1 MHEALREALANCLI
15 NTDFYGVRGVVIKKE
30 PDKLIME
37 NPGYSRTGKVQMRK
51 GGVSDPRNK
60 TLMKMFNLIN
70 IGERAG
76 SGVPNIFNV
85 WEDEGWVEPA
95 IEEQFDPDRIILILE
110 FKKKQ
115 AKKATVKSDSKK
127 ATEKNDRKKVTEK
140 NDRKKVTKNTQL
152 QYQQILTFMKLDTW
166 YKASDLVEVLDVKE
180 TRTKE
185 LLRALVA
192 DGKIL
197 DNGATKGR
205 CYKKL

>member
-1 MHEALREALANCLI
+1 MIHTKKIIAERLRKQMEDYQLHSGILI
-15 NTDFYGVRGVVIKKE
+15 HHLQI
-30 PDKLIME
+30 LME

-76 SGVPNIFNV
+76 SGVPNIFDV

-95 IEEQFDPDRIILILE
+95 IEEYFDPDRIVLTLE
-110 FKKKQ
+110 FRKKQ
-115 AKKATVKSDSKK
+115 AKKATEKS
-127 ATEKNDRKKVTEK
+127 
-140 NDRKKVTKNTQL
+140 DRKKVTKNTQV
-152 QYQQILTFMKLDTW
+152 QYEQILTFMKLDTW